1 MLFWGTS
8 TVKKLSTLAVYNLI
22 YIYVRLGR
30 VINYSSTLPWLRVD
44 LVTFLLKHLVSEL
57 GASQNSSKLAKFR
70 FRQKNCHRK
79 VIYKGEIFTCRGV
92 MSTIRF
98 SQFPAFWLFKQWWD
112 PPQLH
117 HCWDSHFVPC
127 KISGTLAILTMVD
140 PPNFT
145 IVEIA
150 ILFLVQFPELWL
162 FLQW

>member
-1 MLFWGTS
+1 MQGGYVHYTFQPIS
-8 TVKKLSTLAVYNLI
+8 RILAIQTMV
-22 YIYVRLGR
+22 G
-30 VINYSSTLPWLRVD
+30 
-44 LVTFLLKHLVSEL
+44 
-57 GASQNSSKLAKFR
+57 
-70 FRQKNCHRK
+70 
-79 VIYKGEIFTCRGV
+79 
-92 MSTIRF
+92 
-98 SQFPAFWLFKQWWD
+98 